1 MSNMNLLV
9 VILKHEDLVSE
20 ICKELVEEGIHGGT
34 IVDGTGMAS
43 VVEKMD
49 DLPIFG
55 MLRSILADDDDHEVV
70 KMMFFVVDDEEMKKA
85 RKTINDVIGL
95 DKPNTGIMFAE
106 TVPYCDIDLE
116 PYAYDVEQAQSMLDE
131 AGWVV
136 GADKI
141 REKDGQKLNIDLL
154 YNSDSVTE
162 KAIAEY
168 LQSEYQKIGISSNKR
183 KVLPWSFLPPF
194 S

>member
-49 DLPIFG
+49 DL
-55 MLRSILADDDDHEVV
+55 HEVA

-95 DKPNTGIMFAE
+95 DKPNTGIMFA
-106 TVPYCDIDLE
+106 VPVSF
-116 PYAYDVEQAQSMLDE
+116 VE
-131 AGWVV
+131 GF
-136 GADKI
+136 GA
-141 REKDGQKLNIDLL
+141 
-154 YNSDSVTE
+154 
-162 KAIAEY
+162 
-168 LQSEYQKIGISSNKR
+168 
-183 KVLPWSFLPPF
+183 
-194 S
+194 

>member
-85 RKTINDVIGL
+85 RKTIDADLNGLEDVPDAVSILTYYAKIAAGS
-95 DKPNTGIMFAE
+95 
-106 TVPYCDIDLE
+106 IDC
-116 PYAYDVEQAQSMLDE
+116 
-131 AGWVV
+131 G
-136 GADKI
+136 
-141 REKDGQKLNIDLL
+141 
-154 YNSDSVTE
+154 
-162 KAIAEY
+162 
-168 LQSEYQKIGISSNKR
+168 
-183 KVLPWSFLPPF
+183 
-194 S
+194 